1 MCEAA
6 VLSASKFVSSES
18 PLNTTSV
25 WSTKAVGF
33 FNLVRVEIIKI
44 LVKKEHRPQAKQ
56 SPLSKLYLSFEI
68 SITFP
73 WWCLGNRTLLQMLL
87 RKQYFPI
94 FWFIFLCTPS
104 SRRLFCLCSDFWNF
118 QYHRKFYWTR
128 LVTNVLFCT
137 SKVTELLACN
147 ICVLGTCHTNTKLM
161 IGIWDL

>member
-6 VLSASKFVSSES
+6 VLSASKVVSSES

-94 FWFIFLCTPS
+94 FWFIFLLHPLKQTLLSVLWLLKFPISQKVLLDKAGNKCFVLHIKGNWTS
-104 SRRLFCLCSDFWNF
+104 GLQYLC
-118 QYHRKFYWTR
+118 
-128 LVTNVLFCT
+128 
-137 SKVTELLACN
+137 A
-147 ICVLGTCHTNTKLM
+147 
-161 IGIWDL
+161 WDLPHKH